1 NGSWIAP
8 SAAPGGL
15 HNSHWRA
22 IYGGDGFW
30 TLPDPLDPNIAYA
43 EYQGG
48 NIARIDLA
56 TLKSVNIKPQQ
67 SAQDEK
73 LRWNWNTPI
82 HTGSNNK
89 SNLYIGSQY
98 LFKSND
104 KGNNWTRISPDLT
117 TNDKR
122 KQDQENS
129 GGLSVD
135 NTSAENHCTIFAIAE
150 SPMDENLIW
159 IGTDDGNLQYT
170 ADGGKTW
177 INVSKNY
184 NSAGI
189 PAGTWVSSIEPGRF
203 NKDVVYVTFDNHM
216 YGDHKTY
223 AAVSTDRG
231 KTWKAYS
238 STEFT
243 GFAHKIK
250 EDLVN
255 KELLFL
261 GTEMGLF
268 ATIDGGD
275 NWFRMKNRV
284 PDYALVRDIQIHPI
298 THDLILGTHGRGVI
312 VIDDITP
319 MRQLTAGIIE
329 KDVHL
334 FPLKNVAI
342 NMGRFGDGGFPYTG
356 GWNAGNPPSIP
367 PIQYYFKD
375 RLNTGDVKVDILDEA
390 GNLIQ
395 TMPGTKRKGI
405 NKVFWNLKMTP
416 PKVASGGNK
425 IDFAGF
431 TAPMVLPG
439 TYTVKLTVADKEYK
453 EKIQLVHDEK
463 NKNFSV
469 EDRQVQYKTA
479 MELYRMHEDLTK
491 LVETISGK
499 QDVAKK
505 SIDKQ
510 KDAKSKKILSDF
522 HDQLEKLRG
531 TLLAIK
537 KQSMFADEVQ
547 LRERITEVYGAVTNQ
562 EARPSN
568 LQIQR
573 VEVLKQELAKAKQ
586 AYADIS
592 KKYEVPVARVLEK
605 TDTAEI
611 KTL

>member
-1 NGSWIAP
+1 
-8 SAAPGGL
+8 
-15 HNSHWRA
+15 
-22 IYGGDGFW
+22 
-30 TLPDPLDPNIAYA
+30 
-43 EYQGG
+43 
-48 NIARIDLA
+48 
-56 TLKSVNIKPQQ
+56 
-67 SAQDEK
+67 
-73 LRWNWNTPI
+73 
-82 HTGSNNK
+82 
-89 SNLYIGSQY
+89 
-98 LFKSND
+98 
-104 KGNNWTRISPDLT
+104 
-117 TNDKR
+117 
-122 KQDQENS
+122 
-129 GGLSVD
+129 LSVD

-170 ADGGKTW
+170 ADGGKSW
-177 INVSKNY
+177 VNVSKNY
-184 NSAGI
+184 SAAGI

-216 YGDHKTY
+216 FGDHKTY
-223 AAVSTDRG
+223 VAVSSDRG
-231 KTWKAYS
+231 KTWKAFNS
-238 STEFT
+238 PEFT

-255 KELLFL
+255 NELLFL

-268 ATIDGGD
+268 ATIDGGND
-275 NWFRMKNRV
+275 WFRMKNRV
-284 PDYALVRDIQIHPI
+284 PDYALVRDIQVHPI

-319 MRQLTAGIIE
+319 MRELTAGIIE

-334 FPLKNVAI
+334 FSMKSVAI
-342 NMGRFGDGGFPYTG
+342 NMGRFGDGGFPSTG

-367 PIQYYFKD
+367 PIQYYFKE
-375 RLNTGDVKVDILDEA
+375 RLNTGDVRIDILDNE

-395 TMPGTKRKGI
+395 TMPGSKRKGI

-416 PKVASGGNK
+416 PKVASGGNR

-439 TYTVKLTVADKEYK
+439 IYTVKLTVADKEYK
-453 EKIQLVHDEK
+453 EQITLVHDEK
-463 NKNFSV
+463 NKNFSI

-479 MELYRMHEDLTK
+479 MELYKMHEELAK
-491 LVETISGK
+491 LVDTISGK
-499 QDVAKK
+499 QLVAKK
-505 SIDKQ
+505 NLEAQ
-510 KDAKSKKILSDF
+510 KDAKTRKTLSDYN
-522 HDQLEKLRG
+522 DQLEKLRG
-531 TLLAIK
+531 TLLATK

-573 VEVLKQELAKAKQ
+573 VEILQKELASAKKAF
-586 AYADIS
+586 ADIQ

-605 TDTAEI
+605 AETAES
-611 KTL
+611 KAL